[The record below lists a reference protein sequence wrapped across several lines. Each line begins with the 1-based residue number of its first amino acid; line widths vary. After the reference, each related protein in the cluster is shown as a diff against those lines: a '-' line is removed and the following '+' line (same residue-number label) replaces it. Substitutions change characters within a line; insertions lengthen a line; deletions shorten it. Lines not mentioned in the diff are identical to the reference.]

1 MKISFGSKIIEG
13 PWGGGN
19 LFLINLKEYL
29 EANGHTIVFDLKDK
43 DIDIILFTDPRKGRG
58 STSTFGKKEIKKYIS
73 KINKKTRVVQRINE
87 CDERKNTKGVNK
99 LYLSST
105 EIADSVVFVSN
116 WLQDIYLQLGLDENK
131 SSVIMSG
138 SNELIFNSYG
148 RTEKPVNKKFKLLT
162 HHWSSNYLKGF
173 ELYSLIDQLLETN
186 KWRNK
191 IEFTYLGNVDKEF
204 AFKNTKIMAPLSG
217 FELANEIKE
226 HDIYVTGSLNE
237 PSGNHHIEAALCGLP
252 VLYINSGGIPEYA
265 KNYGVEVTLKNF
277 EERLE
282 YLIEYYGQFEKKM
295 KSYPYNSTAMCEKYE
310 KLFNKVLNQ

>member
-1 MKISFGSKIIEG
+1 MKISIGSKIVEG

-19 LFLINLKEYL
+19 LFVKNLSNYL
-29 EANGHTIVFDLKDK
+29 TKLGHKVIYDLSEP
-43 DIDIILFTDPRKGRG
+43 DIDLILLTDPRSRRE
-58 STSTFGKKEIKKYIS
+58 SSSTFNHNDILKYKKYVNRNSI
-73 KINKKTRVVQRINE
+73 VVQRINE

-131 SSVIMSG
+131 STVIMSG

>member
-1 MKISFGSKIIEG
+1 
-13 PWGGGN
+13 
-19 LFLINLKEYL
+19 
-29 EANGHTIVFDLKDK
+29 
-43 DIDIILFTDPRKGRG
+43 
-58 STSTFGKKEIKKYIS
+58 
-73 KINKKTRVVQRINE
+73 
-87 CDERKNTKGVNK
+87 
-99 LYLSST
+99 
-105 EIADSVVFVSN
+105 
-116 WLQDIYLQLGLDENK
+116 
-131 SSVIMSG
+131 MSG

-277 EERLE
+277 EERLGTWWCIMVS
-282 YLIEYYGQFEKKM
+282 LKKKM

-310 KLFNKVLNQ
+310 KLFNKVFKSIILA

>member
-58 STSTFGKKEIKKYIS
+58 STSTFGEKEIKKYIS

-131 SSVIMSG
+131 STVIMSG

-204 AFKNTKIMAPLSG
+204 AFKNTKIIAPLSG

-252 VLYINSGGIPEYA
+252 VLYINSGGVPEYA

-295 KSYPYNSTAMCEKYE
+295 KTYPYNSTAMCEKYE

>member
-58 STSTFGKKEIKKYIS
+58 STSTFGEKEIKKYIS

-131 SSVIMSG
+131 STVIMSG

-252 VLYINSGGIPEYA
+252 VLYINSGGVPEYA

-295 KSYPYNSTAMCEKYE
+295 KTYPYNSTAMCEKYE

>member
-1 MKISFGSKIIEG
+1 MKISIGSNIISG
-13 PWGGGN
+13 PYGGGN
-19 LFLINLKEYL
+19 EFIRNLY
-29 EANGHTIVFDLKDK
+29 EALLRDGHEVVFTLDDD
-43 DIDIILFTDPRKGRG
+43 DIDIILLTNPLTN
-58 STSTFGKKEIKKYIS
+58 SINSTFDNYDIDFYQKFKNPNTIS
-73 KINKKTRVVQRINE
+73 IQRINE

-131 SSVIMSG
+131 STVIMSG

-204 AFKNTKIMAPLSG
+204 TFKNTKIMAPLSG